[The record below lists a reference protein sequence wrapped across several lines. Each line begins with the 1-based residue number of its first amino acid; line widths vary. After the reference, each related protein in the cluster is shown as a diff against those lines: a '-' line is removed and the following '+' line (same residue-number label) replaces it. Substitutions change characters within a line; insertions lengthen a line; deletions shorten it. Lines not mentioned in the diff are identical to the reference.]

1 MLTINNTAN
10 CDIYDHMSKYCWL
23 EMWDDSQINDVMRAL
38 EPMQYEYFMKVNTPL
53 YYVNDDSV
61 ISEKYRNEFR
71 RSLFYVSKCVNDV
84 SANIKMINTN
94 DFNSEYVSYHHREF
108 GYVANPKD
116 KFIKRLKDMCFSKS
130 SLRCMAVKSE
140 IALFMYYHAKTLL
153 DKLEEDDK
161 KKEYT
166 QIEEES
172 INDEYEEDSNNNNEE
187 EQHKEDSNVVS
198 LEPIPETI
206 NTIDPLRI
214 ELETSIHIIIGA
226 IKYALSRR
234 FNFQDNIT
242 GEIKFKAV
250 YLWELSTFISAFAD
264 LTIADEHNFNI
275 PFKHVFEDVHRH
287 EYISEFGDFNPQYI
301 LHNNIRTPFTLLLDE
316 KYGKT
321 DTFGGHFSMLP
332 RGETI
337 IDYDPSTS
345 FYIPIPNIIV
355 DECTDSFLESLSEFA
370 NAGSDLRLKCKAL
383 CSMTKYEGKHLLK
396 DHETYADGVYFY
408 FESEKDAW
416 NYIQQIDISQF
427 NPSKL
432 YFSIMMKESYQTR
445 RYSKPQTTYILRY
458 YTLE

>member
-10 CDIYDHMSKYCWL
+10 CDIYEHMSKYCWL

-61 ISEKYRNEFR
+61 INEKYRNEFR

-153 DKLEEDDK
+153 DKLEEDNT
-161 KKEYT
+161 KKEG
-166 QIEEES
+166 INDIHEEEQH
-172 INDEYEEDSNNNNEE
+172 EEDTNDKHEEDNEE
-187 EQHKEDSNVVS
+187 EQNETV
-198 LEPIPETI
+198 LELIPETTD
-206 NTIDPLRI
+206 TIDPQRI
-214 ELETSIHIIIGA
+214 ELESYIHIIIGA

-264 LTIADEHNFNI
+264 LTIVDEHNFNI
-275 PFKHVFEDVHRH
+275 PFKHVFEDVRRY
-287 EYISEFGDFNPQYI
+287 EYISEFGDYNPHYI
-301 LHNNIRTPFTLLLDE
+301 IHNNIKTPFTFLLDE

-337 IDYDPSTS
+337 IDYDPSIS

-355 DECTDSFLESLSEFA
+355 DECMDSFLDALSEFT
-370 NAGSDLRLKCKAL
+370 NAGSDLRMKCKAL
-383 CSMTKYEGKHLLK
+383 CTMTKYEGKHLLK
-396 DHETYADGVYFY
+396 NHETYADGTYFY
-408 FESEKDAW
+408 FDSEKDAW
-416 NYIQQIDISQF
+416 NYVQQIDISQF

-432 YFSIMMKESYQTR
+432 YFSIMMKEAYQTR
-445 RYSKPQTTYILRY
+445 RYSKPQYTYVLRY